1 MICGIKEQ
9 VSYWGGDMIELRD
22 NSLICTFP
30 EATLPGAKLTISF
43 KRTLRVPDNG
53 KRYPL
58 PSGLG
63 KFPLEDVDDYRKAV
77 PKNWIEHGGVMLPLY
92 QSEALWIDFTSS
104 YIDDHEAA
112 YPFAVKVA
120 VGKINAV
127 TGEFWSD
134 SLSRDP
140 QDYLVVPGQ
149 PWLDGYSI
157 GTECIRQFVAM
168 PLGEG
173 YSPEGQI
180 TGGEG
185 VGGVQ
190 IVVYPMKREAFEKRW
205 PRKLLG
211 IKEPPHR
218 YGGSEPATRLSAHQ
232 DGESGPVIRISLG
245 QESESEPEI
254 IFSEGQGGGPKAET
268 RLFEYQDDGSESVTM
283 LSIAKPD
290 MGMAAGGRI
299 GQEIYEDPFDLSEWD
314 MNSSSRC
321 FVHLANS
328 EVWHA
333 ITGNHPPAKA
343 PTARVYSSH
352 GLPWF
357 KYYSDRKPL
366 AGSNILKKLKS
377 VVQLVTEKGRGSLPE
392 NDPVD
397 PGEVVHIEEKQSPD
411 QVREWSGR
419 AE

>member
-1 MICGIKEQ
+1 VICGIKEQ
-9 VSYWGGDMIELRD
+9 VSYWGGNMIELKN
-22 NSLICTFP
+22 NSLIFTFP
-30 EATLPGAKLTISF
+30 EITLPGAKLTISF
-43 KRTLRVPDNG
+43 KRTLRVPDDG
-53 KRYPL
+53 TRYPL

-63 KFPLEDVDDYRKAV
+63 KFPLEDVDDYRQAV
-77 PKNWIEHGGVMLPLY
+77 PKSWIEHGGVMLPLY

-120 VGKINAV
+120 AGKINAV
-127 TGEFWSD
+127 TGGSWSD

-168 PLGEG
+168 PLGDG
-173 YSPEGQI
+173 YSTEGQI

-205 PRKLLG
+205 PRKPLG

-218 YGGSEPATRLSAHQ
+218 YGGSEPANRLSAHQ
-232 DGESGPVIRISLG
+232 DGESGPVIRISLD
-245 QESESEPEI
+245 QD
-254 IFSEGQGGGPKAET
+254 GGPKAET
-268 RLFEYQDDGSESVTM
+268 RLSEYQDDGSEPVTM

-321 FVHLANS
+321 FVNLANS
-328 EVWHA
+328 EVWRA
-333 ITGNHPPAKA
+333 ITWNHPPAKA
-343 PTARVYSSH
+343 PTAKVYSSH

-357 KYYSDRKPL
+357 EYYSDRKPL

-377 VVQLVTEKGRGSLPE
+377 VVHLGIEKGRGSLPE

>member
-1 MICGIKEQ
+1 
-9 VSYWGGDMIELRD
+9 MIELRD

-30 EATLPGAKLTISF
+30 ETTLPGAKLTISF
-43 KRTLRVPDNG
+43 MRTLRVPDDG
-53 KRYPL
+53 TRYPL

-63 KFPLEDVDDYRKAV
+63 RFPLEHVDDYQKTV
-77 PKNWIEHGGVMLPLY
+77 PKNWIEHGGVMLPMY

-104 YIDDHEAA
+104 YIDAHEAA

-120 VGKINAV
+120 AGKINAV
-127 TGEFWSD
+127 TGGSWSD

-149 PWLDGYSI
+149 PWLDGYSVDK
-157 GTECIRQFVAM
+157 GFIRQFVAM
-168 PLGEG
+168 HLGDG
-173 YSPEGQI
+173 YSAEGQI
-180 TGGEG
+180 TGGED

-205 PRKLLG
+205 PRRPLG

-218 YGGSEPATRLSAHQ
+218 YGGSESANTPSAHQ

-245 QESESEPEI
+245 QDSESEPEI
-254 IFSEGQGGGPKAET
+254 IVSEGQEGGSKPET
-268 RLFEYQDDGSESVTM
+268 RLSEYQDGGSEPVTM
-283 LSIAKPD
+283 LSIAEPD

-328 EVWHA
+328 EVWRA

-343 PTARVYSSH
+343 PTAKVYSSH

-357 KYYSDRKPL
+357 EYYSDRKPL
-366 AGSNILKKLKS
+366 AGSGILKKLKS
-377 VVQLVTEKGRGSLPE
+377 IAQLGTEKGRGSLPE

-397 PGEVVHIEEKQSPD
+397 PGTVIRIEEKQSPD
-411 QVREWSGR
+411 QVREWSGGL
-419 AE
+419 E